1 MMAKK
6 YRNAGFLPIDG
17 MQKLIESL
25 GGEVQA
31 AKKVIE
37 SSLFF
42 HPEIICAQH
51 AEMKDTLSKK
61 NSLPARRGG
70 AGKSGNIFTSGN
82 FSCTIKE
89 DGNGN
94 ANVCSVINDYTGYN
108 LNVVLTDKPIKNYII
123 SHLWGNATDPRYFTS
138 LWNIVLVP
146 AWANHLLD
154 ENVGTFASRLK
165 ATFMKI
171 CVELYDLSNAN
182 WNWKNWDLKA
192 PEVVGTPLNGI
203 FSIQVISKVDD
214 PRNEFGSIKY
224 IRQKFSI

>member
-25 GGEVQA
+25 GGEKQA
-31 AKKVIE
+31 AKKAIE

-42 HPEIICAQH
+42 HPEIVCARH
-51 AEMKDTLSKK
+51 AEMKNILSK
-61 NSLPARRGG
+61 NNCLPARKGG
-70 AGKSGNIFTSGN
+70 TGKSGNMFTSGN

-94 ANVCSVINDYTGYN
+94 TNVCSVINDYTGYN

-138 LWNIVLVP
+138 LWNVVLVP

-154 ENVGTFASRLK
+154 KNVGTFTSILK

-171 CVELYDLSNAN
+171 CVQLYDLSNN
-182 WNWKNWDLKA
+182 KWKWDEWDLKA
-192 PEVVGTPLNGI
+192 PEVGEDPYKGV

-214 PRNEFGSIKY
+214 PRNEFGSIEIHTK
-224 IRQKFSI
+224 S